1 MEWIFL
7 IAVGVIVI
15 VGLAIFGIWDIT
27 KSKKRLKM
35 YDEANKRKLE
45 EYLKEC
51 E

>member
-7 IAVGVIVI
+7 IAVSIIVI

-27 KSKKRLKM
+27 KSKKKLKM
-35 YDEANKRKLE
+35 YDEVNNRKLE

>member
-45 EYLKEC
+45 EYLKE
-51 E
+51 

>member
-1 MEWIFL
+1 MEWIFF
-7 IAVGVIVI
+7 IAVGVI
-15 VGLAIFGIWDIT
+15 VGLAIFGIWDIA
-27 KSKKRLKM
+27 KSKKKLKM

>member
-7 IAVGVIVI
+7 ISVGVISI

-27 KSKKRLKM
+27 KSKKKLKM
-35 YDEANKRKLE
+35 YDESNKRKLE

>member
-7 IAVGVIVI
+7 IAVGIISI
-15 VGLAIFGIWDIT
+15 VGLAIFGIWDIA
-27 KSKKRLKM
+27 KSKKKLKM

>member
-7 IAVGVIVI
+7 IAVSIIVI
-15 VGLAIFGIWDIT
+15 VGLAIFGIWEIT

-35 YDEANKRKLE
+35 YDEYNNRKLE

>member
-1 MEWIFL
+1 MEWVFL
-7 IAVGVIVI
+7 IAVGVISI

-27 KSKKRLKM
+27 KSKKKLKI

>member
-7 IAVGVIVI
+7 IAVGVISI
-15 VGLAIFGIWDIT
+15 VGLAIFGIWDIA
-27 KSKKRLKM
+27 KSKKKLKM
-35 YDEANKRKLE
+35 YDEYNNRKLE